1 MIREVHPQVARRGA
15 RADGH
20 PEELRLGD
28 PPPLDGYGEEA
39 VRQPGVAVAAL
50 AASLVDTRAPGG
62 TQLVRFQGG
71 GQGLRPAPISRAC
84 GVSPG
89 DETAD
94 RVLDD
99 HGAF

>member
-20 PEELRLGD
+20 PEELCIGD
-28 PPPLDGYGEEA
+28 PPPLDGHGEEA
-39 VRQPGVAVAAL
+39 VQQPGVTVAAL

-62 TQLVRFQGG
+62 AQLVPFEGG
-71 GQGLRPAPISRAC
+71 GKGLRPAPISRAR

-94 RVLDD
+94 GVLDD
-99 HGAF
+99 YGAF